1 MSPRTVLTDEQ
12 WALIEPLMPATEGK
26 RGRPFRDHRQVV
38 EGIIYRYR
46 AGVTWRD
53 VPEEFGPYQTVW
65 KRHRRFAGDGTWDKV
80 LEVLLGHAET
90 AGIVDWEVSVDSTIV
105 RAHQHGTSLTRDTV
119 GSVES
124 QESPH
129 RAA

>member
-65 KRHRRFAGDGTWDKV
+65 KRHRRFAGDGTWDRV

-90 AGIVDWEVSVDSTIV
+90 AGVVDWEVSVDSTIV
-105 RAHQHGTSLTRDTV
+105 RAHQHGTSLTRDTG